1 MLYIMLTLLLFG
13 LSFLAGMMGLGVAF
27 IATPVLGLFGFEL
40 KHEIMPLALWLNG
53 ITAIA
58 GAITFARKGMVDWRT
73 AVPLLIITTLVAPF
87 GVWLLQFASTTA
99 IWWMYVGVL
108 FFLAYRMAFP
118 PKQDDSI
125 APVITDAMRVK
136 AGAAS
141 AGIGVFAGFLGVGPG
156 FLMMPALV
164 LFGYTARLAA
174 ATNSV
179 IVTLPSFSAFA
190 THLADARFDW
200 LLLGLTSVASV
211 IGAQAGAA
219 VMARRVKSLTLTRIF
234 AAALV
239 LLAIQRVWLL
249 ITG

>member
-1 MLYIMLTLLLFG
+1 
-13 LSFLAGMMGLGVAF
+13 
-27 IATPVLGLFGFEL
+27 
-40 KHEIMPLALWLNG
+40 
-53 ITAIA
+53 
-58 GAITFARKGMVDWRT
+58 
-73 AVPLLIITTLVAPF
+73 
-87 GVWLLQFASTTA
+87 
-99 IWWMYVGVL
+99 MYVGVL

-118 PKQDDSI
+118 PQQDDSI
-125 APVITDAMRVK
+125 VPVITDATSVK

-141 AGIGVFAGFLGVGPG
+141 AGIGVFARFLGVGPG

-174 ATNSV
+174 ATSSV

-190 THLADARFDW
+190 THLADARFDL

-211 IGAQAGAA
+211 IGAQTGAA
-219 VMARRVKSLTLTRIF
+219 FMARRVKSLTLTRIF

-249 ITG
+249 IIG